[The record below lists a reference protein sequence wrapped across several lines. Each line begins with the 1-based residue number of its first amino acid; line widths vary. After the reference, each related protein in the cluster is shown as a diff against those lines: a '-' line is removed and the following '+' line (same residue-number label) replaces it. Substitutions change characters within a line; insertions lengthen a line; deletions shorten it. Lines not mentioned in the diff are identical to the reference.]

1 MSPTD
6 IQKNLKH
13 NLSVNI
19 ADGGFFGLG
28 LGFSSFVTILPLF
41 VSTMTKNALLIGLI
55 PAIHNVGW
63 QLPQL
68 FTAYSTS
75 KQNRY
80 LSMLNRLTVH
90 ERLPFLFL
98 AVVAW
103 FSPKIGPQT
112 TLILTFILLIWQG
125 LGGGI
130 TATAWQSMIGKIFPP
145 DIRGTF
151 YGTQAAAAN
160 MLASIAAV
168 IAGLILERV
177 IMPMDFTICFMVT
190 SVAMI
195 ISWFFLALTRESP
208 TSENVIEES
217 RTEFRAK
224 IGTILRS
231 DSNFRWYL
239 VARILAY
246 FGTIAFAF
254 FAVYAVQEHHVS
266 EWKIGLMTAG
276 YLATQ
281 ILANPV
287 MGWIGDRSSHR
298 FAMVFGMISASI
310 SALIAWLAPS
320 ENWFFLVFVL
330 AGIGNVALWTTGLA
344 MILQF
349 GSDQQRPLYIGLS
362 NTLVAPATILAPLLA
377 GLIANITGYS
387 TTFLISAL
395 GGIAAASIL
404 IIMVKDPHQ
413 FV

>member
-177 IMPMDFTICFMVT
+177 IMPMDFNLFH
-190 SVAMI
+190 
-195 ISWFFLALTRESP
+195 
-208 TSENVIEES
+208 
-217 RTEFRAK
+217 
-224 IGTILRS
+224 GDQRS
-231 DSNFRWYL
+231 HDNF
-239 VARILAY
+239 VV
-246 FGTIAFAF
+246 F
-254 FAVYAVQEHHVS
+254 S
-266 EWKIGLMTAG
+266 C
-276 YLATQ
+276 
-281 ILANPV
+281 
-287 MGWIGDRSSHR
+287 SH
-298 FAMVFGMISASI
+298 S
-310 SALIAWLAPS
+310 
-320 ENWFFLVFVL
+320 
-330 AGIGNVALWTTGLA
+330 
-344 MILQF
+344 
-349 GSDQQRPLYIGLS
+349 
-362 NTLVAPATILAPLLA
+362 
-377 GLIANITGYS
+377 
-387 TTFLISAL
+387 
-395 GGIAAASIL
+395 
-404 IIMVKDPHQ
+404 
-413 FV
+413 

>member
-1 MSPTD
+1 MFPKE
-6 IQKNLKH
+6 IQQNLKH
-13 NLSVNI
+13 NLAVNI
-19 ADGGFFGLG
+19 GDGGFFGLG

-41 VSTMTKNALLIGLI
+41 VSTMTNNALLIGLI
-55 PAIHNVGW
+55 PAIHSVGW

-75 KQNRY
+75 RQNRY
-80 LSMLNRLTVH
+80 LAMVNRFTVH

-103 FSPKIGPQT
+103 FSPKIGAQT
-112 TLILTFILLIWQG
+112 TLILTFLLLIWQG
-125 LGGGI
+125 LGGGF
-130 TATAWQSMIGKIFPP
+130 TATAWQTMIGKIFPA

-151 YGTQAAAAN
+151 YGAQSAAAN
-160 MLASIAAV
+160 LLASIAAV

-177 IMPMDFTICFMVT
+177 FMPMDFTICFMVT
-190 SVAMI
+190 SVAMM

-208 TSENVIEES
+208 SSENVFEES
-217 RTEFRAK
+217 KSEFRAK
-224 IGTILRS
+224 IGIILRS

-254 FAVYAVQEHHVS
+254 YAVYAVQEHHVS
-266 EWKIGLMTAG
+266 EWKIGLMTGG

-281 ILANPV
+281 ILANPI
-287 MGWIGDRSSHR
+287 MGWIGDQSSHR
-298 FAMVFGMISASI
+298 FTMVFGMISASI
-310 SALIAWLAPS
+310 SALIALLAPS
-320 ENWFFLVFVL
+320 ENWFFLVFIL

-387 TTFLISAL
+387 TAFLVSAL
-395 GGIAAASIL
+395 GGIAAAAIL
-404 IIMVKDPHQ
+404 IIMVKDPRQ